1 MPRPTP
7 KPPRHRPQPKS
18 PPETINPVWLL
29 KAIAAAFFVAL
40 LCGYLAICLL
50 FYQGQWQLVLHP
62 ARTTAPPQ
70 SIGGAPFQLVHFG
83 PDQSA
88 TPQLTGWWIPSDAK
102 GRRIDATILFLPGG
116 DGSLAD
122 SIQTLS
128 ALHALG
134 LNIFALDYRGYG
146 QSVNTHPNQQKMM
159 QDADSAWKYLIDLR
173 SIPAQQII
181 PYGIDVGASLAT
193 HLAILHP
200 EVPALILDSPRADLL
215 AAVRRDG
222 RSRLLPVSLLF
233 HENFPL
239 AEPLKTLRTPK
250 LLLFRHKSP
259 DESSAMFST
268 AAEPKTTVQYTAPAE
283 TQYRQSIT
291 QFLDRYLPPPSS
303 SDLVPSTAPNST
315 NRR

>member
-7 KPPRHRPQPKS
+7 KPPRHRPQPAS

-29 KAIAAAFFVAL
+29 KALAAAFLVAI

-70 SIGGAPFQLVHFG
+70 SIGSVPFQLVHFG
-83 PDQSA
+83 PGQSA
-88 TPQLTGWWIPSDAK
+88 IPQLTGWWIPSDAK
-102 GRRIDATILFLPGG
+102 GPYADTTILFLPSG
-116 DGSLAD
+116 DGSLIN
-122 SIQTLS
+122 SISTLS

-134 LNIFALDYRGYG
+134 LNIFAFDYRGYG
-146 QSVNTHPNQQKMM
+146 QSANTHPNQQKMM
-159 QDADSAWKYLIDLR
+159 QDADSAWKYLSALR

-181 PYGIDVGASLAT
+181 PYGTGVGASLAA

-250 LLLFRHKSP
+250 LLLFSFNSP
-259 DESSAMFST
+259 DESSAMVST
-268 AAEPKTTVQYTAPAE
+268 ASDPKTTVHFTAPA
-283 TQYRQSIT
+283 TAQYRQSIT
-291 QFLDRYLPPPSS
+291 QFLDRYLSS
-303 SDLVPSTAPNST
+303 SPHSALVPSTAPAST